1 MISSPMIDCRLFYD
15 LNLSPKFNAT
25 TGRLAAAVI
34 EYDAKQI
41 FSFSHAEMLSFDKV
55 CLCTVHLTSAQGI
68 SVLNL
73 CIYYCKFY

>member
-1 MISSPMIDCRLFYD
+1 MIINEERSQREDGEDMISSPMLDCRLFYD

-41 FSFSHAEMLSFDKV
+41 FSFSHAEMLSFEKV
-55 CLCTVHLTSAQGI
+55 SLYI
-68 SVLNL
+68 RKVLI
-73 CIYYCKFY
+73 C